1 MPHEGTTNITSND
14 RRSRRQFLTG
24 VAAARAG
31 LALGCVDRADMLA
44 PLVRPRSNAQ
54 LVGASA
60 DGGFDHV
67 IGLMME
73 NRSFDHMMGWVP
85 GADGRQGGLR
95 YVDRDGIQR
104 LTHKL

>member
-1 MPHEGTTNITSND
+1 MHRRDRAKTARFSTRSSCTSPQPENRVMPHEGTRNITSND

-24 VAAARAG
+24 VAAASAG

-67 IGLMME
+67 IVLMME
-73 NRSFDHMMGWVP
+73 NRSF
-85 GADGRQGGLR
+85 
-95 YVDRDGIQR
+95 
-104 LTHKL
+104 